1 LWTDG
6 GARRVLAVI
15 AAMDAELA
23 SYIRINAL
31 FDVLHVCPVDPYR
44 YIVLRLTG
52 DCAGMTTYAL
62 AIVYHEAVVD
72 HGPPS
77 MRADRP
83 SWQMSLRYSQSS
95 ILAIPAAAIQVPAT
109 EPRLPIAVTM
119 STFPTRFFQNKDRSF
134 KSRNS
139 WASPPVGGVTFN
151 WV

>member
-1 LWTDG
+1 M
-6 GARRVLAVI
+6 I
-15 AAMDAELA
+15 AAMDTELA
-23 SYIRINAL
+23 SDIRVIPL
-31 FDVLHVCPVDPYR
+31 LYVLHMSPVDSYWH
-44 YIVLRLTG
+44 IVFGFASDSTG
-52 DCAGMTTYAL
+52 MASYAL
-62 AIVYHEAVVD
+62 TIVYHEAVVD

-119 STFPTRFFQNKDRSF
+119 RTFPTRFFQNKDRSF

-139 WASPPVGGVTFN
+139 
-151 WV
+151 